1 MRPTIIDVV
10 DGPRIM
16 AFSHCC
22 PSSQILEHASAIG
35 RFGYNL
41 SGYRIFRPPSTTNH
55 VTSPPHSPTM
65 IFQILDVNRVCDPD
79 GFPTVQLFGT
89 TPPNRPVT
97 AHASGFCPNFCVWV
111 DEKRIEAAI
120 LEVKSMGLSDE
131 AVERFRLVGY
141 RRRPQKMPKGKAK
154 NPKSVRE
161 FRVPILPIPPLLVKD
176 PLSPPLLAGSPPM
189 GQSTLGAESE
199 GLPQT
204 LFDDAAGDPT
214 SPRRRSGRLSSRQS
228 PR

>member
-65 IFQILDVNRVCDPD
+65 IFQILDVNRVCEPD

-131 AVERFRLVGY
+131 AVERFPPSATGGGL
-141 RRRPQKMPKGKAK
+141 RRCRRAKLRTPSPSGSSGSRSCLFPPSCKRPP
-154 NPKSVRE
+154 
-161 FRVPILPIPPLLVKD
+161 
-176 PLSPPLLAGSPPM
+176 
-189 GQSTLGAESE
+189 
-199 GLPQT
+199 
-204 LFDDAAGDPT
+204 
-214 SPRRRSGRLSSRQS
+214 
-228 PR
+228 

>member
-65 IFQILDVNRVCDPD
+65 IFQILDVNRVCEPD

-131 AVERFRLVGY
+131 AVERFPPRRLPDAASEDAEGQSQEPQV
-141 RRRPQKMPKGKAK
+141 RPGVQGPDLAY
-154 NPKSVRE
+154 S
-161 FRVPILPIPPLLVKD
+161 PLLVKD